1 MASFGERRRDN
12 IGSFGR
18 PAQEPEPQLLREEPA
33 VKPAGQATL
42 TVDLV
47 VSQASLQ
54 RVTADIAAAVRR
66 GVEQGFASAGT
77 GGEDDEDEIDPE
89 QT

>member
-1 MASFGERRRDN
+1 MGSFGERRRDN

-18 PAQEPEPQLLREEPA
+18 PAPQPEPQLLHEEPA

-77 GGEDDEDEIDPE
+77 GEDDEDEIDPE
-89 QT
+89 PA